1 MDRPEIIVVD
11 IDKKNTFQNE
21 ASVYVTDNLDDEL
34 AKRKITYCLA
44 MLIISGFILFYLLR

>member
-11 IDKKNTFQNE
+11 INQKNTFQNE
-21 ASVYVTDNLDDEL
+21 SSVYVADNLDDEL
-34 AKRKITYCLA
+34 AKRKMTFCLA

>member
-34 AKRKITYCLA
+34 AKRKITCCLA
-44 MLIISGFILFYLLR
+44 MLIISGFILLVKMI

>member
-21 ASVYVTDNLDDEL
+21 ASVYVTDNLDDGL
-34 AKRKITYCLA
+34 AKRKMTYCLA

>member
-21 ASVYVTDNLDDEL
+21 ASVYVTDNLDDGL
-34 AKRKITYCLA
+34 TKRKMTYCLV

>member
-34 AKRKITYCLA
+34 AKRKITYCLV

>member
-21 ASVYVTDNLDDEL
+21 ASVYVTDNLDDVL
-34 AKRKITYCLA
+34 AKRKMTYCLA